1 MAVGETLAYGS
12 RQRRALARPLV
23 VLAVVTVAV
32 ALLGVP
38 GGFIWSA
45 ITPRV
50 LVVVTGHGVAQVVN
64 PETKAFIAADGWFCV
79 VGMLGGLL
87 AGAVGYVTAVRR
99 RGAAAAAGLILGG
112 VAASLVQWWIGR
124 DIGRAS
130 FRGALFVSHHGAVLH
145 APLEL
150 SARTAL
156 VVWPLTAS
164 LLVGLAELANGR
176 PAAWSARATR
186 RWRGRAAQHPRGPR
200 LVGRPR

>member
-1 MAVGETLAYGS
+1 MPKGETLADGR
-12 RQRRALARPLV
+12 RQRRALAGPLV

-50 LVVVTGHGVAQVVN
+50 LVVVTGQGVAQVVN

-112 VAASLVQWWIGR
+112 LAASLVQWWIGR

-130 FRGALFVSHHGAVLH
+130 FRGALYVSHHGAVLH

-156 VVWPLTAS
+156 VIWPLTAS
-164 LLVGLAELANGR
+164 LLVGLDELVA
-176 PAAWSARATR
+176 
-186 RWRGRAAQHPRGPR
+186 
-200 LVGRPR
+200 GRPRDRPGRPGAGTPGSAAPPRTI

>member
-1 MAVGETLAYGS
+1 MAVGETVADGR
-12 RQRRALARPLV
+12 RQGRALARPLV

-87 AGAVGYVTAVRR
+87 TGAVGSVTAVRWS
-99 RGAAAAAGLILGG
+99 GAAAAAGLILGG
-112 VAASLVQWWIGR
+112 LAASLVQWWIGR
-124 DIGRAS
+124 DIGRGS
-130 FRGALFVSHHGAVLH
+130 FRGALDVSHHGAVLH

-150 SARTAL
+150 SAHTAL
-156 VVWPLTAS
+156 VIWPLTAT
-164 LLVGLAELANGR
+164 LLVGLGELVAGRRHGR
-176 PAAWSARATR
+176 P
-186 RWRGRAAQHPRGPR
+186 
-200 LVGRPR
+200 GRPGAGTAGQRSTPADHV